1 MLQDQKIKKVRAVL
15 FEIMIEPESIYV
27 ASYICLLLYS
37 KRISLIHPF
46 IPSTSVDTIKGFIV
60 MTDYHCGGESI
71 RLWEDNTDT
80 NYGGPS
86 SIFDCQQMCAI
97 HEECAAFNVFDN
109 ICTFWTQAPLNPY
122 KANGLDC
129 HIKSNGGKQCQTLA
143 LLTDF
148 AI

>member
-1 MLQDQKIKKVRAVL
+1 
-15 FEIMIEPESIYV
+15 
-27 ASYICLLLYS
+27 
-37 KRISLIHPF
+37 
-46 IPSTSVDTIKGFIV
+46 

-129 HIKSNGGKQCQTLA
+129 HIKSNGGKQCQTFA
-143 LLTDF
+143 LLTDIIEAF
-148 AI
+148 WKELKFLCHVFFIV

>member
-1 MLQDQKIKKVRAVL
+1 MLQDQKIKKVGAVL
-15 FEIMIEPESIYV
+15 FEIMIETESIQ
-27 ASYICLLLYS
+27 ICHLLYS
-37 KRISLIHPF
+37 KRILLIHLF
-46 IPSTSVDTIKGFIV
+46 IPSTSVDTIKDFIV

-148 AI
+148 C